1 MNLWF
6 HSCWSEGMQHVHWI
20 LEAPNEEEVSLLLEI
35 FGLCITGG
43 KEVHNAIVSSIQD
56 LAKALATYQD
66 EVLVKREELLQFA
79 QSAITGLKVNADASR
94 IDAEASK
101 LLQKINKVKVLQVP
115 LDEDDNEKT
124 GKASLPSV
132 EALKNALLEVCLY
145 SRLEALLL
153 KKQSI
158 NYGDSLEIH
167 SQKVDKLKILA
178 ESLANSSAKAQKRIA
193 EHRHQK
199 EEALNFRVVKEKEV
213 CEIEEELGA
222 EIATLEKQR
231 DGLEAELK
239 KVEIAETHSNYL
251 VKRGVLIDM
260 EETKENIVRDF
271 TSLTEGVG
279 GCKVMDDNLLN

>member
-132 EALKNALLEVCLY
+132 E
-145 SRLEALLL
+145 
-153 KKQSI
+153 
-158 NYGDSLEIH
+158 
-167 SQKVDKLKILA
+167 VDKLKILA
-178 ESLANSSAKAQKRIA
+178 ESLANSSAKAQKRIVD
-193 EHRHQK
+193 HRHQK

-251 VKRGVLIDM
+251 VKTGVLIDM
-260 EETKENIVRDF
+260 EERKENIVRDF

>member
-94 IDAEASK
+94 
-101 LLQKINKVKVLQVP
+101 
-115 LDEDDNEKT
+115 
-124 GKASLPSV
+124 
-132 EALKNALLEVCLY
+132 
-145 SRLEALLL
+145 
-153 KKQSI
+153 
-158 NYGDSLEIH
+158 
-167 SQKVDKLKILA
+167 
-178 ESLANSSAKAQKRIA
+178 
-193 EHRHQK
+193 HQK
-199 EEALNFRVVKEKEV
+199 EDALNFRVVKEKEV

-260 EETKENIVRDF
+260 EVPEKTFCNCF
-271 TSLTEGVG
+271 
-279 GCKVMDDNLLN
+279 N